1 MPTVDTTK
9 YSYVLETLLDI
20 QKPALFTGDTGV
32 GKSVIIQ
39 NLLYRLK
46 EEKNTNSVFFNFS
59 AQTNSKQTQLAVESK
74 LNKKGKSLFG
84 ARPNEKI
91 VIFIDDINMPALE
104 SYGAQPCIELLRTL
118 VDKGGFYDRA

>member
-9 YSYVLETLLDI
+9 YSVVLESLLDI

-39 NLLYRLK
+39 NLLYRMK
-46 EEKNTNSVFFNFS
+46 DEKNTNPVFFNFS

-84 ARPNEKI
+84 ARPNE
-91 VIFIDDINMPALE
+91 
-104 SYGAQPCIELLRTL
+104 
-118 VDKGGFYDRA
+118 